1 MVVATIRVRAYA
13 SIANLGPGFD
23 VLALAIDSFY
33 DEVELKI
40 WKYEK
45 TKILVESVSGP
56 YSTGIPK
63 NEKNTAVAAA
73 EEFFKRTFEKA
84 YVSLSIWKGIPVG
97 RGLGSSG
104 ATAAATV
111 VGLYKVFKPNIDYNE
126 LIEIAAEGEKVAAG
140 SPHPDNVSASIL
152 GGLILV
158 YQRKPLRAVRLPI
171 SVKPK
176 IILVIPEIVTAK
188 EKTKMARSLIPKQV
202 PLEKVVHNLGRLAA
216 LISGFIL
223 GNLNLVGS
231 GMFDDIVEPARKPLI
246 PVYFKLKEK
255 LLKMNVSGVCV
266 CGAGPSILVMV
277 KQNYRRLDKVK
288 EVILHEYRKHGIR
301 VNIVEANIAPG
312 AQVVQP

>member
-1 MVVATIRVRAYA
+1 MVAIAIRTRAYA

-33 DEVELKI
+33 DEVELRVK
-40 WKYEK
+40 KQEK
-45 TKILVESVSGP
+45 TRILIESVLGP
-56 YSTGIPK
+56 YSTNIPK

-73 EEFFKRTFEKA
+73 KEFLKRISKKA
-84 YVSLSIWKGIPVG
+84 YVSLRIWKGIPVG
-97 RGLGSSG
+97 KGLGSSG

-111 VGLYKVFKPNIDYNE
+111 VGLYKVFKPDIDYNE

-152 GGLILV
+152 GGLVLI
-158 YQRKPLRAVRLPI
+158 YQRNPLRAIRLPVT
-171 SVKPK
+171 VKPK
-176 IILVIPEIVTAK
+176 IILVIPEIVTMK
-188 EKTKMARSLIPKQV
+188 EKTKIARSLIPKQV
-202 PLEKVVHNLGRLAA
+202 PLEKMVHNLGRLAA

-223 GNLNLVGS
+223 GDLDLAGS
-231 GMFDDIVEPARKPLI
+231 GMFDYIVEPARKPLI

-277 KQNYRRLDKVK
+277 KQNYKKLDKVK
-288 EVILHEYRKHGIR
+288 EIIVHEYGKHGIN
-301 VNIVEANIAPG
+301 VNIMETNIAPE